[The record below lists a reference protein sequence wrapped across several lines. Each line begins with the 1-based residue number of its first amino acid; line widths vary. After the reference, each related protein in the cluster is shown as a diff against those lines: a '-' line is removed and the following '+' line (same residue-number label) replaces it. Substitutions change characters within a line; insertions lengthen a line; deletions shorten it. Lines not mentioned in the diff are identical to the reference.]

1 MLLLPILLLGCQKD
15 IGSENEKGNEQTR
28 YSKTMSEDSNPFS
41 KLTENEK
48 DIIKENLFNILDA
61 STYIISKIAN
71 SDITNEDLDSIS
83 NENILRYGIFTQQ
96 ELEEKINSIKNSSAI
111 IKNLIEITPC
121 SDCSSD
127 GEINELRQLI
137 RLYRVNSSAFIS
149 FKQSF
154 QAVRLFDTDPN
165 CSWGF
170 YACLIG
176 CTALT
181 DGIGAVACVYVCACS
196 FCELKPPG
204 C

>member
-1 MLLLPILLLGCQKD
+1 
-15 IGSENEKGNEQTR
+15 
-28 YSKTMSEDSNPFS
+28 MSEDSNPFS
-41 KLTENEK
+41 NLTENEK
-48 DIIKENLFNILDA
+48 DIVKNKTISILDA

-71 SDITNEDLDSIS
+71 STISDEELDTIS
-83 NENILRYGIFTQQ
+83 NENILSYGIFTRQ
-96 ELEEKINSIKNSSAI
+96 ELIDKITSIKESSTI
-111 IKNLIEITPC
+111 IKSLIEITPC

-127 GEINELRQLI
+127 GEINELKQLV
-137 RLYRVNSSAFIS
+137 RLYRINSSVFTS
-149 FKQSF
+149 FKASF
-154 QAVRLFDTDPN
+154 QTHLFDTNPG

-181 DGIGAVACVYVCACS
+181 DGIGVAACVYVCACS